1 MDNCCRFPGVRHG
14 PVEGHA
20 CMGDLHIRGLQRT
33 LRLSICKPYD
43 LDSTLAN
50 LADANTRSSRPDS
63 MKIQEPIA
71 KGVRRMGFDFTD
83 VTVERLAAFVS
94 LLERWNKVYNLT
106 AVRRP
111 EDMVKRHILDSLAIL
126 PWLRGPCIVD
136 VGSGAGLP
144 GIPLAIVRPEIAF
157 SLLDSSGKR
166 TRFMRQAVADLH
178 LSNVNVIRSRVE
190 EYRPGVAF
198 DSVLSRAFGSLAAML
213 AQAGGLCAPSGRLLA
228 MKGKYPENELRN
240 LPRGY
245 KVVEVIPLPI
255 PTLAA
260 ERHLIHLVPNNFD
273 NQAER

>member
-1 MDNCCRFPGVRHG
+1 
-14 PVEGHA
+14 
-20 CMGDLHIRGLQRT
+20 MGIRPMGL
-33 LRLSICKPYD
+33 
-43 LDSTLAN
+43 AV
-50 LADANTRSSRPDS
+50 ADT
-63 MKIQEPIA
+63 E
-71 KGVRRMGFDFTD
+71 
-83 VTVERLAAFVS
+83 VERLAAFVG

-111 EDMVKRHILDSLAIL
+111 EDMVRLHILDSLSIL
-126 PWLRGPCIVD
+126 SWLRGPRIVD

-178 LSNVNVIRSRVE
+178 LNNVNVIRSRVE

-198 DSVLSRAFGSLAAML
+198 DSVLSRAFGSLTAML
-213 AQAGGLCAPSGRLLA
+213 TQAGGLCAPSGRLLA
-228 MKGKYPENELRN
+228 MKGKYPDNELRN
-240 LPRGY
+240 LPKDY

-255 PTLAA
+255 PALEA